1 MSIYD
6 DIQAIECRQCRAFAI
21 EDIAELVT
29 DPKNLAK
36 LDAEEAEEVRQYL
49 GKLLNK
55 PDNTLKQLVR
65 ALASKAKASVGAYE
79 Q

>member
-1 MSIYD
+1 MDAD
-6 DIQAIECRQCRAFAI
+6 DRPDCPHCLRLLVEDFAK
-21 EDIAELVT
+21 DVT
-29 DPKNLAK
+29 NPGNLAQM
-36 LDAEEAEEVRQYL
+36 DPEEAEEVRQYL

-55 PDNTLKQLVR
+55 PDDTLKQLVR